1 MTTSNSRYLAVS
13 SGHIDGLI
21 NYVLD
26 VKPYHV
32 KLSEVVEQYIFNDN
46 VSTKFS
52 ETDKLLAFLGPDILP
67 SVLTTPGVRLK
78 RSNSWM
84 KEVSSDGHRTTF
96 PVPLTSVYKFA
107 SHVSADRFSDNK
119 DEHIQIPGLTEGVF
133 SKKRWDGDG
142 ITNVRV
148 GNYFKQDSYDYLLSH
163 GVYTFETRSN
173 QRWKELDLATVGQF
187 PINSGELLYADE
199 FAPSATISE
208 ITGGNYEEWTLTCIT
223 PGSFTIR
230 GSSSGVI
237 GTATYGQTF
246 THPRISFKFTKGV
259 GTTGDTTAIGDVVTL
274 TPHAKITVH
283 PTAIEQ
289 SWSLIKTNPIVMAS
303 RPTLLG
309 NALASM
315 RDVGP
320 DLSVHVRSLD
330 YVQEQYDWSVVFS
343 NTTEFTVRRVDGDD
357 NEISFSG
364 SLNNGL
370 SFKNEFIHFTIIPN
384 EGIVTGDRFTFSTK
398 QNAAHYAVYG
408 SVTGWAGNATIGK
421 WYWNGSIGFKIPKLE
436 YFAKKLTST
445 IVTSD
450 NITSDNWVTVL
461 TNNQV
466 LKTIEFQDDT
476 FFVAGENSIVGTS
489 TDGDAWNE
497 NAAGSFTP
505 QPNRALV
512 VVGAGGRIVTSANGD
527 QWDIAETNVSHDL
540 HAVTT
545 IPNFLSTP
553 DFVPSPGVTG
563 NVNCS
568 IVVGDRGTIL
578 TSGNLVGWSQRVSGT
593 TQNLNGV
600 TWSNDAIIA
609 VGNNG
614 TILRSLDRLTW
625 TTITS
630 NTIHNLNGVIYEP
643 VSNSF
648 IAVGEYGTIVRST
661 DGGLTW
667 SNLLQFT
674 DGTFNDIAYGDGKFV
689 AVGYSGWTAFSTN
702 GIVWNRYFGKALA
715 SISYG
720 AGKFVAVGAKVDNT
734 IGFQTLKSVHS
745 SAVPSA
751 YTIKF
756 VNDTSASVNNN
767 VYGYRRGLKINEDWS
782 DEFCS
787 FRLNVVP
794 GQFTAGDV
802 VQVFIAPAQSFA
814 AADGSGLI
822 TTPLLYNQELFPLV
836 HSYGA
841 VIFKTPLESPDVIF
855 EDVVIDKAYRDTVRL
870 KVSGSSSRYP
880 ELGAVNDWIPLE
892 FRYFTTSGSSSNF
905 SNLSTR
911 IEAYLA
917 SDSSYKVFTI
927 TQPQYALTNRNASA
941 TLVFESAFLLSYL
954 PFNTKFAMMF
964 IPEDTWGQR
973 LRVKVTEN
981 LISYSRVRFDFDD
994 IVRLNIGTETIES
1007 FVIAEELNFVD
1018 TAFISFAEGGALPF
1032 DIGYD
1037 IFPYDHLPYDT
1048 SMIHNGVVT
1057 GARLTSPGV
1066 IDFTGNPE
1074 DWFIDKPTASPSIRT
1089 TDTTDVEVAAA
1100 SFTEG
1105 FSIVERNVSSP
1116 STIETLS
1123 IFYSGEP
1130 IVVTQAATQYLV
1142 THSFSS
1148 TPNIILESLTNPGV
1162 FENPVPNLN
1171 VYEQVPSAVS
1181 TRSFIFSPSAG
1192 LGVPFRLTVA

>member
-46 VSTKFS
+46 VSTRFTES
-52 ETDKLLAFLGPDILP
+52 DKLLAFLGPDILP

-78 RSNSWM
+78 RSNSWL
-84 KEVSSDGHRTTF
+84 KEVSSDGHRTTY

-107 SHVSADRFSDNK
+107 SHTSADRFTDNLN
-119 DEHIQIPGLTEGVF
+119 EHTQIPGLTEGVF

-163 GVYTFETRSN
+163 GVYTFETRAN
-173 QRWKELDLATVGQF
+173 QRWKESDLTNVGQF
-187 PINSGELLYADE
+187 PVNSGALLYADE

-208 ITGGNYEEWTLTCIT
+208 ITGGNYEEWTLRCLV
-223 PGSFTIR
+223 PGSFQVR
-230 GSSSGVI
+230 GSRSGVI
-237 GTATYGQTF
+237 GTVNYGQTF

-259 GTTGDTTAIGDVVTL
+259 GTTGDTTAVGDIVTL

-283 PTAIEQ
+283 PDAVEE
-289 SWSLIKTNPIVMAS
+289 SWSLIKTNPIVMQS
-303 RPTLLG
+303 RPKLLG
-309 NALASM
+309 NELAPM

-330 YVQEQYDWSVVFS
+330 YVQEQYDWHVHFS
-343 NTTEFTVRRVDGDD
+343 NSTEFTVRRVDGDD
-357 NEISFSG
+357 DEITFSG

-384 EGIVTGDRFTFSTK
+384 EGVVAGDRFTFSTR

-436 YFAKKLTST
+436 HFARKLTST

-450 NITSDNWVTVL
+450 NITTDNWVTVL
-461 TNNQV
+461 TNNQT
-466 LKTIEFQDDT
+466 LKTIEFQDNK

-489 TDGDAWNE
+489 DDGDSWNE

-505 QPNRALV
+505 AENRALV
-512 VVGAGGRIVTSANGD
+512 VVGSGGRIVTSKDGNL
-527 QWDIAETNVSHDL
+527 WDIAETNVPHNL
-540 HAVTT
+540 HSVTT
-545 IPNFLSTP
+545 IPNFLATP

-600 TWSNDAIIA
+600 TWSNDGIIA

-625 TTITS
+625 TPIAS
-630 NTIHNLNGVIYEP
+630 NTIHNLNSVIYEP
-643 VSNSF
+643 TSNSF

-667 SNLLQFT
+667 SNLSQFT
-674 DGTFNDIAYGDGKFV
+674 DGTFNDVTYGAGRFV
-689 AVGYSGWTAFSTN
+689 AVGYSGWTAFSSD

-734 IGFQTLKSVHS
+734 IGFQQLKTVHS
-745 SAVPSA
+745 NAVPST

-756 VNDTSASVNNN
+756 VNDTSASVSNNI
-767 VYGYRRGLKINEDWS
+767 YGYRRGLKINEDWS

-787 FRLNVVP
+787 FRLNAVE
-794 GQFTAGDV
+794 GEFTAGDV
-802 VQVFIAPAQSFA
+802 VQVFVAPAQRFP
-814 AADGSGLI
+814 AADGSGWI
-822 TTPLLYNQELFPLV
+822 TVPLLYNQELFPLV

-841 VIFKTPLESPDVIF
+841 VIFKTPIESPDVIL
-855 EDVVIDKAYRDTVRL
+855 EDVVIDKAYKDIVRF
-870 KVSGSSSRYP
+870 KIAGSSARYP
-880 ELGAVNDWIPLE
+880 ELGATNDWVPLE
-892 FRYFTTSGSSSNF
+892 FRYFTVSGSTSHF

-911 IEAYLA
+911 IDAYLA
-917 SDSSYKVFTI
+917 SNSSVKVFSI
-927 TQPQYALTNRNASA
+927 AQPQYAATNRNASA
-941 TLVFESAFLLSYL
+941 TLVFDSLFLANYL
-954 PFNTKFAMMF
+954 PFNTKVSLMF
-964 IPEDTWGQR
+964 VPEDSWGQR

-981 LISYSRVRFDFDD
+981 LISYSRVRFNFDD
-994 IVRLNIGTETIES
+994 IVRLNIGTETIEH
-1007 FVIAEELNFVD
+1007 FVIAEELSFVD
-1018 TAFISFAEGGALPF
+1018 TANINFIEGGALPF

-1037 IFPYDHLPYDT
+1037 VFPYDHLPYDT
-1048 SMIHNGVVT
+1048 NTIHNGVVT
-1057 GARLTSPGV
+1057 GARLISPGV

-1089 TDTTDVEVAAA
+1089 TDNMDVEVAKT
-1100 SFTEG
+1100 SFQEG
-1105 FSIVERNVSSP
+1105 FTIVERNTSSP

-1123 IFYSGEP
+1123 IVYSGEP
-1130 IVVTQAATQYLV
+1130 VVITQAATQYLV
-1142 THSFSS
+1142 THSFST
-1148 TPNIILESLTNPGV
+1148 TPNIILESISNPGV

-1171 VYEQVPSAVS
+1171 VYEQVPSAIS
-1181 TRSFIFSPSAG
+1181 TRSLIFSPSAG
-1192 LGVPFRLTVA
+1192 FGVPFRLTIA